1 MIKIACLLFLF
12 VVVYYI
18 FKEHSS
24 AFTSLF
30 WKSASSFCFLLVGFC
45 AFAACVDRRYGEWM
59 LIGLVSGA
67 IGDVLLALPFCYP
80 KRKNLFFL
88 GGLLF
93 FLFGH
98 LAYVAALF
106 VMPVKAGILVAI
118 CSILLALLV
127 IEVLKKKQV
136 DFQEMRLPS
145 TVYAAV
151 ILFMEACA
159 LWHLQD
165 GMLYC
170 GILNIASLCFV
181 LSDLI
186 LAFMLFGNRN
196 TTRMTRWNLSLYYT
210 AQLLLALTML
220 CYSNIKEMM
229 FMKHVRMMYLK
240 GCPHCKAAF
249 AMVKELQDSYPELR
263 GVNIEAIEEQEQKEL
278 ADSLDY
284 WYVPTYFVDGV
295 KLLEGVP
302 TKEKVE
308 AVLRA
313 AL

>member
-45 AFAACVDRRYGEWM
+45 AFALY
-59 LIGLVSGA
+59 
-67 IGDVLLALPFCYP
+67 
-80 KRKNLFFL
+80 
-88 GGLLF
+88 
-93 FLFGH
+93 
-98 LAYVAALF
+98 

-127 IEVLKKKQV
+127 IAVLKKKQV

-165 GMLYC
+165 GMLYG

-220 CYSNIKEMM
+220 
-229 FMKHVRMMYLK
+229 L
-240 GCPHCKAAF
+240 
-249 AMVKELQDSYPELR
+249 
-263 GVNIEAIEEQEQKEL
+263 
-278 ADSLDY
+278 
-284 WYVPTYFVDGV
+284 
-295 KLLEGVP
+295 
-302 TKEKVE
+302 
-308 AVLRA
+308 
-313 AL
+313 